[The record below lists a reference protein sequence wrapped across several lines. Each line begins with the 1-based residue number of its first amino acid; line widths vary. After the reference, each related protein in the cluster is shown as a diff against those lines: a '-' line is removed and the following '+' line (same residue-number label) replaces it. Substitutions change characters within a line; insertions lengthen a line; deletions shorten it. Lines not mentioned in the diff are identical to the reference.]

1 MVAVMLLLVMPVV
14 LVSAE
19 GYLTIDGKT
28 TVVQLHDDTFF
39 GRLIS
44 NLKYLINKG
53 GAFSVYGD
61 ALDCDKYPTDI
72 VQMKNGQKITF
83 TGNAVPTG
91 AAFINLFYG
100 SPYDGV
106 YDSHRGYSREPLGEQ
121 WVADMVVM
129 GTWKSVTYEWTC
141 DAGAYWDSN
150 GDGIGECYVDYYAC
164 DKPCYGNSACQS
176 GETCDTSILSSS
188 PIPSLLGY
196 RPGVCYAALPTHS
209 TEVYS
214 CSEGTKTKLG
224 VANYGTS
231 YSWCTING
239 GIGCFCSNSKDTKY
253 LLGSVDKCLSYVPD
267 ECIKDCVITTCEGY
281 ANSGKNCGLIDDGCG
296 TILNCGSCLS
306 GQTCINNHC
315 TNNENCFDGL
325 KNQDETGIDC
335 GGTCLSCECNKDG
348 KCNNDETCSTCPE
361 DCGKCGVCDND
372 GKCEDGET
380 IANCPN
386 DCKDTPS
393 TCGDGVCQR
402 GEQQY
407 SSPSSL
413 NPDYCKKDCPV
424 DPPVK
429 ASIYDVVL
437 SDSQGNYISSDDE
450 LQPGEMVTVKF
461 KVRVKYEDFKL
472 RLKESLPDL
481 FVGGALPLVPWSYD
495 SRMEYNIETGIIP
508 ASTAIDWF
516 GKDANVQTFSI
527 NNLFA
532 VSQRESECCEGQ
544 TNILADKTKYTQNWA
559 GQTWRAIWDNQQEY
573 VVSEHE
579 IQIQVPSSTTKDLCP
594 MEGGLPSKYWDPD
607 SGVYILYIDIKNGC
621 FAENGVFTGYTNPQ
635 DAYFSITL
643 NVNGSEEYE
652 GKKCEI
658 NADCGPNGFCLPCSQ
673 LPKGSCKWYEYLGKR
688 CSSTSNE
695 TEINTT
701 TASKFPLT
709 KEEIKTSTSGD
720 LLSAACYYD
729 TDCAKRTNYTSD
741 CIPVASLVEEGTMT
755 ASGKD
760 DLFSS
765 GKNLLTVG
773 FAGAGI
779 GTTLCMVG
787 VGLSSVTLGAST
799 LVGCGVSGALI
810 AVSAVQGISKLP
822 SGVDKDS
829 VYSKEL
835 QKAINDGDSNK
846 VGICTATP
854 ETKPFD
860 IKGWLEKIGGYV
872 KITGTPMI
880 DGIIIVIIGFF
891 LVSTILKGIGGKSEG
906 GRR

>member
-1 MVAVMLLLVMPVV
+1 MVNKKQITLVVAAMLLLIMPVV
-14 LVSAE
+14 LVSALDSE
-19 GYLTIDGKT
+19 DYEAIWSQPPKAVADAPTFWEKL
-28 TVVQLHDDTFF
+28 VMFF
-39 GRLIS
+39 GQETFTIIGLDRDCDGYA
-44 NLKYLINKG
+44 KYYSQSINGVSQTSYFSGGKAMG
-53 GAFSVYGD
+53 YWSFSPGTVGGSSASLAENFCSSGHGLFDVYCQTNAFATPGQVGAFRFE
-61 ALDCDKYPTDI
+61 
-72 VQMKNGQKITF
+72 QKDGLYF
-83 TGNAVPTG
+83 TCTSACAKCNVE
-91 AAFINLFYG
+91 LYCC
-100 SPYDGV
+100 PYDCGEG
-106 YDSHRGYSREPLGEQ
+106 DSCP
-121 WVADMVVM
+121 
-129 GTWKSVTYEWTC
+129 
-141 DAGAYWDSN
+141 
-150 GDGIGECYVDYYAC
+150 
-164 DKPCYGNSACQS
+164 S
-176 GETCDTSILSSS
+176 GETCSSKSVPTDIKLLDMNANQLSTYKYCKASDVCTGSPTTCWRLNSAGTSCESQTYTCDQSVYKSSCPIGSYVYSSKTACQADICVPVNTCAGDTCIGSFCTNNCGTSI
-188 PIPSLLGY
+188 
-196 RPGVCYAALPTHS
+196 PGT
-209 TEVYS
+209 
-214 CSEGTKTKLG
+214 
-224 VANYGTS
+224 
-231 YSWCTING
+231 
-239 GIGCFCSNSKDTKY
+239 
-253 LLGSVDKCLSYVPD
+253 
-267 ECIKDCVITTCEGY
+267 
-281 ANSGKNCGLIDDGCG
+281 KNCGGGDCIWVGPCQSDNP
-296 TILNCGSCLS
+296 NCLCTPKENGASCTGAYECKS
-306 GQTCINNHC
+306 YYCKNSICTAPTCTDEERN
-315 TNNENCFDGL
+315 GL
-325 KNQDETGIDC
+325 EEGIDC
-335 GGTCLSCECNKDG
+335 GGPCQA
-348 KCNNDETCSTCPE
+348 
-361 DCGKCGVCDND
+361 CGSG
-372 GKCEDGET
+372 
-380 IANCPN
+380 A
-386 DCKDTPS
+386 
-393 TCGDGVCQR
+393 CGDGVCQR